1 MATIVPR
8 NPALQEVMRSQYSSA
23 DIRAVR
29 ELLERHGTLAMR
41 PLSSGLFSAAVTTE
55 FSEGTN
61 YRAAWVRDN
70 VHVAFAHLVNGQPAV
85 AVAVWRALLRFF
97 RTQRGRFEAIIASP
111 ETKVEPQRRPHIR
124 FDGERLREL
133 DQKWSHAQNDALGYF
148 IWLGARLM
156 LADVLRPS
164 DLDEEEWETL
174 AWFPPYFRAV
184 EYWRD
189 EDNGHWEEAAK
200 IEASSIGV
208 VVAAL
213 RAWRQV
219 TQVTHAARTG
229 TGPAASGNERVELVA
244 RTFPTRELDWLV
256 ERGEEALSAILPA
269 ECVQAEAGK
278 SRDADAALLFLIYP
292 LELLDG
298 PMADAVLERID
309 QRLRGPIGIRRYR
322 GDSFYCR
329 DYERLIA
336 AGGDDPTRDFS
347 DDMAG
352 RDALLRDGE
361 EAQWCI
367 FDPILSVVY
376 GRRFARN
383 GDVESRRRQWEHLNR
398 SLAQITR
405 ADPPRCEAFQCPE
418 LYYLEDGEL
427 RTSRAT
433 PLLWTQANLWT
444 ALEVAAATTSEP

>member
-1 MATIVPR
+1 MRSIVPR
-8 NPALQEVMRSQYSSA
+8 NPALQSVMRDDYSAA
-23 DIRAVR
+23 DLRAVR
-29 ELLERHGTLAMR
+29 QLLDRHGVLAMR

-55 FSEGTN
+55 FSAGTN

-70 VHVAFAHLVNGQPAV
+70 VHVAYAHLVNGQPSV
-85 AVAVWRALLRFF
+85 AAATWRALARFF
-97 RTQRGRFEAIIASP
+97 RTQRGRIRSILANPHLKLEA
-111 ETKVEPQRRPHIR
+111 QRRPHIR
-124 FDGERLREL
+124 FDGERLEEL
-133 DQKWSHAQNDALGYF
+133 EQKWSHAQNDALGYF
-148 IWLGARLM
+148 LWLGARLM
-156 LADVLRPS
+156 LADVLRPA
-164 DLDEEEWETL
+164 DLESADWETL
-174 AWFPPYFRAV
+174 ALFPPYLEAI

-200 IEASSIGV
+200 VEASSIGV

-213 RAWRQV
+213 RAWTAVRE
-219 TQVTHAARTG
+219 RE
-229 TGPAASGNERVELVA
+229 AASNEGGQHVA
-244 RTFPTRELDWLV
+244 RAFPALMVDALRQQ
-256 ERGEEALSAILPA
+256 GEAALAAILPA
-269 ECVQAEAGK
+269 ECVQPEAGK
-278 SRDADAALLFLIYP
+278 ARDADAALLFLIYP

-298 PMADAVLERID
+298 PEADAVIERIEA
-309 QRLRGPIGIRRYR
+309 RLRGPIGIRRYR

-347 DDMAG
+347 DDMSG

-367 FDPILSVVY
+367 FDPILSVVH
-376 GRRFARN
+376 GRRFART
-383 GDVESRRRQWEHLNR
+383 GDLSHRRRQWEHLNR

-418 LYYLEDGEL
+418 LYYIEDGQW

-444 ALEVAAATTSEP
+444 ALEVAAQTSASR